1 MRVER
6 INADEAIN
14 LYQCM
19 KQIDKETQFMLYL
32 PDERTFETLKLYEDI
47 QHNYYVGVKKNDGTI
62 VGYISLHISNIEKV
76 IHKGYIT
83 TGLMEDYQQQ
93 GFATKMFE
101 ETIAWARN
109 QGLRRLELTVL
120 THNNPAISLYEKMGF
135 MIEGIKRE
143 SIYMEGLYHDE
154 LYMAKMLNKEEPI
167 AEMNIW

>member
-1 MRVER
+1 M
-6 INADEAIN
+6 D
-14 LYQCM
+14 
-19 KQIDKETQFMLYL
+19 
-32 PDERTFETLKLYEDI
+32 
-47 QHNYYVGVKKNDGTI
+47 
-62 VGYISLHISNIEKV
+62 YISLHISNIEKV
-76 IHKGYIT
+76 KHKGYIT